1 MNATL
6 SILFKQPLLLIGHTG
21 NSKTMC
27 IKIVE
32 EALQSIVV
40 KDKIGI
46 HREKCFRFLNY
57 QAANDLTE
65 DDLNKIVS
73 RA

>member
-1 MNATL
+1 
-6 SILFKQPLLLIGHTG
+6 
-21 NSKTMC
+21 MC